1 MMEVSQNMELEE
13 LSIEGAIMG
22 GIAEELIDNNSPS
35 EIGNRS
41 GRSSRDDEE
50 FNELTNG
57 DETIAIA
64 CLKTTDGLKEK
75 RNAGNDLDEL
85 LDKISSI
92 VDCPKDSSVSNPVAA
107 PEPEAAFVKESADDC
122 DKEKKSNPAVEKEN
136 TADTKEEGKK
146 AGAGE
151 SSVTRESEKTEAE
164 DSAKEIE
171 YTVTAKEDIEAESYV
186 EKVVDNKEDSETGE
200 EIKEEASHV
209 KKPREKTNG
218 DSSAAEI
225 KKKLSQ
231 STDDIFLDGLDNIS
245 SSDDFDATS
254 SQDLKKSQTSDEK
267 TAEASEY
274 KVIYRESP
282 TYALDDISSDEEIL
296 KEKTPGKD
304 PLTVPVID
312 LDSSEECIVCEDD
325 LTDNKETVPDL
336 AEHQKKVEDEI
347 TEDKAKETLENTNSF
362 EPMDTDEADKKIA
375 ASEDTQKPED
385 KAQTEETMDNTS
397 TTDVIAVEVTGET
410 LKDAGKKTEK
420 VAKNAKEH
428 TSSENKKEPTT
439 NGVTDS
445 ELEIPPKTLSYGK
458 GMELELYTGKKSPK
472 EAFKD
477 ADSDDEVIF
486 FEPIEKPKDPED
498 PAEGKEIKSKVT
510 NNMEN
515 DIVLVSEDEEEELP
529 PKKPQD
535 KGAQGCEKES
545 TCPTPDDIPIEST
558 ESKELQAD
566 NSDNACDQ
574 FEKQK
579 LKPHN
584 NIKTTATEDG
594 DSNSSSNLLCPAE
607 AVEPVEPNN
616 VEASTAEKSNSDVE
630 SETKADADV
639 DAEPKQSRLS
649 TDGSETEPISTV
661 TKRSHDS
668 LYASPAEKEGIP
680 SKKRRTDDFDSS
692 SSNDGTLQIDLDVQD
707 KKVDCELVKKEDP
720 VNIKEQKKLKLQLK
734 PEPEHKID
742 VKPLRLE
749 FLKSFRKSFDN
760 LTRHDLEEF
769 VLQKVVEGMMVKSE
783 FAEIRCQ
790 LDKNEKT
797 LAIYRRRL
805 AEVSKQYLD
814 LDTVHKRVLK
824 DLETKNAHFTAPVR
838 ITRAV
843 GLQVGIPFKV
853 MKPSASHSAVDQA
866 LAAPMRPPLQSMRAA
881 SSVASS
887 NAQQQQQQQQQN
899 HQKQNQQQQLP
910 PQRSSVSYNQTPAST
925 ASTPVRRGCMQKI
938 TPQRP
943 VPGNVLPAAQVN
955 NQATISGLQT
965 SAPGPQRPMH
975 ASKHTGSTASA
986 AAMRNRGPYTTQK
999 QQYQATR
1006 PVPGPSPGK
1015 QGPKC
1020 ATKVRSIGPKGA
1032 NMVSVPISPTS
1043 SGGPGGSAV
1052 NYGQP
1057 NLAPAK
1063 PKEKAVI
1070 DLTDEDDAA
1079 AAMAASANAAEVH
1092 AHSRQSSNMA
1102 VKRNSL
1108 GATVSETRASGS
1120 GRTPA
1125 SGNAV
1130 RLSPLQMPRANAR
1143 QIVTNNSGGQRHS
1156 LGSNVTM
1163 QIRSENTPP
1172 SATRLRY
1179 SHPAPLPSSPA
1190 QPFNP
1195 AWKLPPSR
1203 PLIRISLM
1211 DTGIVI
1217 SWNLED
1223 ASSKYAECVT
1233 YQIFAY
1239 QETLQEPSTDSWR
1252 HVGDVKAMLL
1262 PMAVTLN
1269 QFQENQRYYFAVRG
1283 VDAHQRFGSF
1293 SVPKTWS

>member
-1 MMEVSQNMELEE
+1 MMEVSQNVELEE
-13 LSIEGAIMG
+13 LSIMGAIP
-22 GIAEELIDNNSPS
+22 EELIDNNSPS
-35 EIGNRS
+35 EIGNGS
-41 GRSSRDDEE
+41 GRSSREDED

-57 DETIAIA
+57 GETIAIA

-92 VDCPKDSSVSNPVAA
+92 VDCPKDSSVSNPEAA
-107 PEPEAAFVKESADDC
+107 PEPEAAFVEEPADDC
-122 DKEKKSNPAVEKEN
+122 DKEKESSPVVEKEN

-151 SSVTRESEKTEAE
+151 SSVTRESEKTEAKA
-164 DSAKEIE
+164 SAKEIE
-171 YTVTAKEDIEAESYV
+171 YNVKAKEDFEEPKNSAEAESYV

-200 EIKEEASHV
+200 EIKEEAPHV
-209 KKPREKTNG
+209 KKPGEKTNG

-225 KKKLSQ
+225 KEKLSQ
-231 STDDIFLDGLDNIS
+231 STDDIFLDALDSIT

-267 TAEASEY
+267 TAEASKD
-274 KVIYRESP
+274 KVISRESP

-296 KEKTPGKD
+296 KDRTPGKD
-304 PLTVPVID
+304 PSTVQVID

-325 LTDNKETVPDL
+325 LTDNKETVADL
-336 AEHQKKVEDEI
+336 AEDQKKVEDEI

-362 EPMDTDEADKKIA
+362 EPMDTDAAAKKIA
-375 ASEDTQKPED
+375 ASEDTQKPKD
-385 KAQTEETMDNTS
+385 KAQTEETMDTTS

-410 LKDAGKKTEK
+410 LKDAGKETEK
-420 VAKNAKEH
+420 EGNAKED
-428 TSSENKKEPTT
+428 TTSENKKEPTT

-458 GMELELYTGKKSPK
+458 DMELELYKGKKSP
-472 EAFKD
+472 EGAFKD

-486 FEPIEKPKDPED
+486 FEPIEKPKDAED
-498 PAEGKEIKSKVT
+498 PAEVKEIKSDVT

-535 KGAQGCEKES
+535 KGTQGCEKKS
-545 TCPTPDDIPIEST
+545 SCPTPDDIPIEST

-594 DSNSSSNLLCPAE
+594 DRNSSSNLLCPAE

-616 VEASTAEKSNSDVE
+616 VEASTVEKTNSDVE

-639 DAEPKQSRLS
+639 GAEPKQSRLS

-661 TKRSHDS
+661 AKRSHDS
-668 LYASPAEKEGIP
+668 LDASPAEKEGNEGIP
-680 SKKRRTDDFDSS
+680 SKKLRTDDFDSS

-707 KKVDCELVKKEDP
+707 KEVDCELVKKEEP
-720 VNIKEQKKLKLQLK
+720 VNTKEQKELKLQLK
-734 PEPEHKID
+734 PEPERKID

-760 LTRHDLEEF
+760 LTRHHLEEF

-790 LDKNEKT
+790 LDKYEKT

-853 MKPSASHSAVDQA
+853 MKPSAAPSAVDQA
-866 LAAPMRPPLQSMRAA
+866 LAAGSMLAPPSSNPSKASTAPMRSPLQSMRAA

-887 NAQQQQQQQQQN
+887 NAQQQQQQQQN

-910 PQRSSVSYNQTPAST
+910 TQRSSVSYNQTPAST
-925 ASTPVRRGCMQKI
+925 ASTAAPPVRRGCMRKI

-943 VPGNVLPAAQVN
+943 VPGNVLPGAQVN
-955 NQATISGLQT
+955 NQTTISRLQT
-965 SAPGPQRPMH
+965 SAPGPQRLMH

-986 AAMRNRGPYTTQK
+986 AAMRNSGPYTTQK

-1006 PVPGPSPGK
+1006 PVPGPNSVK

-1020 ATKVRSIGPKGA
+1020 ATNVRSMGPKGA
-1032 NMVSVPISPTS
+1032 SMVSVPISSTS

-1079 AAMAASANAAEVH
+1079 AAMAASANAAEGH

-1120 GRTPA
+1120 GRTLA

-1130 RLSPLQMPRANAR
+1130 RLSPLQMTRANAR
-1143 QIVTNNSGGQRHS
+1143 QIVTNNG
-1156 LGSNVTM
+1156 V
-1163 QIRSENTPP
+1163 
-1172 SATRLRY
+1172 SAI
-1179 SHPAPLPSSPA
+1179 PLD
-1190 QPFNP
+1190 
-1195 AWKLPPSR
+1195 R
-1203 PLIRISLM
+1203 M
-1211 DTGIVI
+1211 
-1217 SWNLED
+1217 
-1223 ASSKYAECVT
+1223 
-1233 YQIFAY
+1233 
-1239 QETLQEPSTDSWR
+1239 
-1252 HVGDVKAMLL
+1252 
-1262 PMAVTLN
+1262 
-1269 QFQENQRYYFAVRG
+1269 
-1283 VDAHQRFGSF
+1283 
-1293 SVPKTWS
+1293 